1 MSLFW
6 EIHQQGQIRS
16 ARAAA
21 GAAQS
26 AAGSVRTD
34 MAELRRQL
42 DKTMMILEAVWSLCR
57 EAHGW
62 TDQQLVDRVTEIDLR
77 DGQLDGK
84 VRRVARPCPGCG
96 RAIGADKSAC
106 MWCGTSDGAIFGAS
120 ESELSQ
126 DDGPGPGGLAR

>member
-6 EIHQQGQIRS
+6 EIHQQRQIGK

-26 AAGSVRTD
+26 AASSARSEQ
-34 MAELRRQL
+34 AELRRQI
-42 DKTMMILEAVWSLCR
+42 DKTMMVLEAVWSLCR

-62 TDQQLVDRVTEIDLR
+62 SDEQLVDRVTQIDLR

-84 VRRVARPCPGCG
+84 VRRVARPCPHCG
-96 RAIGADKSAC
+96 KAIGADRSHC
-106 MWCGTSDGAIFGAS
+106 MWCGSSDGSIFGAS
-120 ESELSQ
+120 ASELTA
-126 DDGPGPGGLAR
+126 DDAGGPGGLAT